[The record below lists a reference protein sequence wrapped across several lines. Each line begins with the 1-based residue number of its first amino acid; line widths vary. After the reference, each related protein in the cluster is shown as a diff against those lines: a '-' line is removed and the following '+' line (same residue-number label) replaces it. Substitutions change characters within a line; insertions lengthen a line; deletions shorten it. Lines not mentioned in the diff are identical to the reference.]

1 MGRKQ
6 RSPLQ
11 VACERRNPDLDP
23 QLVWRGKDMQ
33 DRSELTVEAPPLFI
47 QEKVHP
53 KALIDDLARRSRRT
67 AYPPLR
73 RQLRLHPRQ
82 LQLRH
87 RRSRSAHRLRRMR
100 RNRLVAIR
108 PGHARLGAA
117 GAPSAHCL
125 GRLDQLLRPPAN
137 IAASTN
143 HLTKQ
148 GHRSYS
154 RCRPDI

>member
-67 AYPPLR
+67 AYPPC
-73 RQLRLHPRQ
+73 
-82 LQLRH
+82 
-87 RRSRSAHRLRRMR
+87 
-100 RNRLVAIR
+100 
-108 PGHARLGAA
+108 GA
-117 GAPSAHCL
+117 SFDFI
-125 GRLDQLLRPPAN
+125 LDNFSFVTAVREALTASGECAEIDWSLFGLAMPAWVLLALL
-137 IAASTN
+137 A
-143 HLTKQ
+143 LTA
-148 GHRSYS
+148 
-154 RCRPDI
+154 